1 VQGGRLAVVN
11 SNDLIKLLM
20 RHPKMQGL
28 RDEAGNAFVQ
38 RETGAAGGIARA
50 VQAATAP
57 TEGQRMLQGGYQGV
71 IANGESREQT
81 TSTIGPNGQ
90 VSHEHLAERSAVLP
104 DGQGV
109 HVQQA
114 AVVQAPLV
122 TMAEFQSM
130 VLKQNEGLGKC
141 IENQNGMMAN
151 MNNSIMGCVVCTIP
165 NDTQMEFIRDFF
177 NVSRIRDTK
186 WSATKRDLTQK
197 QKETYRTN
205 PTKQTTSNVFC
216 TSKKRKNPRS
226 PSKKMNT
233 KIFSN

>member
-1 VQGGRLAVVN
+1 MVN

-28 RDEAGNAFVQ
+28 RDEAGTAFVQ
-38 RETGAAGGIARA
+38 RETGAVGGIARS

-57 TEGQRMLQGGYQGV
+57 TEGQRMLQDGYQGV

-109 HVQQA
+109 LVQQA

-151 MNNSIMGCVVCTIP
+151 MNNSIMGCVVKLQHMQAERC
-165 NDTQMEFIRDFF
+165 DTAIAKEAEATRKMMTD
-177 NVSRIRDTK
+177 RDTAIAK
-186 WSATKRDLTQK
+186 EAVCGEVATYANIGP
-197 QKETYRTN
+197 YRCRL
-205 PTKQTTSNVFC
+205 QA
-216 TSKKRKNPRS
+216 RRAR
-226 PSKKMNT
+226 
-233 KIFSN
+233 